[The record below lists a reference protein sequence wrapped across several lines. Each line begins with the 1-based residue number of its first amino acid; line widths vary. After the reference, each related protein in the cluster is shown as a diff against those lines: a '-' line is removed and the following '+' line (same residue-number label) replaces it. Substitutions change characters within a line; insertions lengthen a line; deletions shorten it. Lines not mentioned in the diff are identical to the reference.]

1 MKQIIIRMLRH
12 ILTKGQKTLL
22 CAVVVMASLT
32 VSAQVKAFE
41 KYADM
46 KNVSYVYI
54 SKYMLG
60 MAGKAATPSVP
71 GVDMKSL
78 SSKLTG
84 IQIINSEEKKARTK
98 LKSDVKEILARDKY
112 EVLMQIKE
120 DDSKVDIYHCI
131 GKQQSAVV
139 MLTDEDDSST
149 VMVFSDHFTMDDV
162 MKMTK

>member
-1 MKQIIIRMLRH
+1 MKQRIIR
-12 ILTKGQKTLL
+12 TLL
-22 CAVVVMASLT
+22 CIVVAMASLS

-60 MAGKAATPSVP
+60 MAGKSAAPSVP

-78 SSKLTG
+78 TSKLTG
-84 IQIINSEEKKARTK
+84 LQIISSEEKSARMK
-98 LKSDVKEILARDKY
+98 LKADVKEILARDKY
-112 EVLMQIKE
+112 EVLMQVRE
-120 DDSKVDIYHCI
+120 DDSKVDIYHCV

-139 MLTDEDDSST
+139 MMVDEDDNAT
-149 VMVFSDHFTMDDV
+149 VMVFSGHFTMDDV